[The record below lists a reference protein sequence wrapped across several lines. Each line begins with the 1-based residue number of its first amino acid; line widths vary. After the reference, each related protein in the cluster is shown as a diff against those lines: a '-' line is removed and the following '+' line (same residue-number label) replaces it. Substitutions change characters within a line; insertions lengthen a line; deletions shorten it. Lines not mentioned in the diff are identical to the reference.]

1 MLLGI
6 RPYWLSRRGSIQ
18 YCRFCMEFQPGNEL
32 EEALVHAANDPA
44 ARPRFYELL
53 LESDLFVLTPPN
65 AIRSNTPIANR
76 NSVSFVQWSDG
87 KRNIIPVFTSLAML
101 ERILKVQSDG
111 PAHLAFLGRELL
123 RILARGTTSAVL
135 NPNGP
140 FGKELLVEEMRD
152 LATGDFF
159 SATRSQVLEKGRS
172 VLLSVPANYPY
183 AAVDAL
189 KRFLAT
195 RPEISAAYL
204 AQLHDPA
211 SGDAPHLLFGL
222 LVTGDV
228 EHLMRPLAVIAR
240 DVLGSGRVADFT
252 VLGRGGAM
260 DEYFFKNMEPFY
272 RRTAE
277 APERSVAIRIADWLW
292 GIFRRR

>member
-1 MLLGI
+1 
-6 RPYWLSRRGSIQ
+6 
-18 YCRFCMEFQPGNEL
+18 MEFQPGNEL
-32 EEALVHAANDPA
+32 EEALVQAANDPA

-65 AIRSNTPIANR
+65 TTQPGHHG
-76 NSVSFVQWSDG
+76 NSEPVSIVHWSDG
-87 KRNIIPVFTSLAML
+87 KRNIVPVFTSVSMLKQIIKAQTRGNVCLALHGCDLIKM
-101 ERILKVQSDG
+101 
-111 PAHLAFLGRELL
+111 
-123 RILARGTTSAVL
+123 LARGTTPAVL

-152 LATGDFF
+152 LATGNFF
-159 SATRSQVLEKGRS
+159 FAAKPQVLEKGRS
-172 VLLSVPANYPY
+172 ILLSVPANYPY

-204 AQLHDPA
+204 AQFHDPA
-211 SGDAPHLLFGL
+211 SGDPPHLLFGL
-222 LVTGDV
+222 QSTGDAEAV
-228 EHLMRPLAVIAR
+228 MRQLAVIAR

-260 DEYFFKNMEPFY
+260 DEYFFANIEPFY
-272 RRTAE
+272 RRAVNAE
-277 APERSVAIRIADWLW
+277 ETSLIAKWLKRLL
-292 GIFRRR
+292 RRP